1 MLLHLKQSFEDQTSY
16 FQMINKDMQRRK
28 ELLHKIIIYLKKFQE
43 LTYAQ
48 NREVIGEPMN
58 SFMPIIYD
66 QI

>member
-1 MLLHLKQSFEDQTSY
+1 
-16 FQMINKDMQRRK
+16 MINKDMQRRK